1 MAHREIFKSVMKIDD
16 SFIIKNAGAKALHL
30 IFIEESIGM
39 PELIIL
45 SEIAVR
51 RHNNQSLPNVKWFQ
65 TTLQISFTKVKSVLE
80 PLEAKG
86 FIIKSQAKGDHR
98 VKDIDLTEKGFKFIS
113 EIMDVLPRSRRL
125 DP

>member
-1 MAHREIFKSVMKIDD
+1 MAYKEMSKSVMKIDH

-113 EIMDVLPRSRRL
+113 EVMDILPRSRRL

>member
-1 MAHREIFKSVMKIDD
+1 MAYREMSKSVMKIDH

-51 RHNNQSLPNVKWFQ
+51 RHNNQSLPNVKWLQ

-80 PLEAKG
+80 PLEARG
-86 FIIKSQAKGDHR
+86 FIIKAQSKGDHR

-113 EIMDVLPRSRRL
+113 EIMDILPRSKRL

>member
-1 MAHREIFKSVMKIDD
+1 MVYREMSKGVMKIDH

-80 PLEAKG
+80 PLEARG
-86 FIIKSQAKGDHR
+86 FIIKAQSKGDHR

-113 EIMDVLPRSRRL
+113 EIMDVLPRSRKL

>member
-1 MAHREIFKSVMKIDD
+1 MSKSVMKIDH

-86 FIIKSQAKGDHR
+86 FIIKTQAKGDHR

-113 EIMDVLPRSRRL
+113 EIMDILPRSKRL

>member
-1 MAHREIFKSVMKIDD
+1 MAYKKMSKSVMKIDN
-16 SFIIKNAGAKALHL
+16 SFILKNAGAKALHL

-51 RHNNQSLPNVKWFQ
+51 RHKNQSLPNVKWFQ

-86 FIIKSQAKGDHR
+86 FIIKSQSKGDHR

-113 EIMDVLPRSRRL
+113 EVMDILPRSRKL

>member
-1 MAHREIFKSVMKIDD
+1 MRTNFEIIMKIDH
-16 SFIIKNAGAKALHL
+16 SFIAKNVGAKTLHQ
-30 IFIEESIGM
+30 IFIENSIGM

-51 RHNNQSLPNVKWFQ
+51 RNDGRSLPNVKWFQ
-65 TTLQISFTKVKSVLE
+65 TTLQISFTKVKAVLE

-113 EIMDVLPRSRRL
+113 EIMDILPGS
-125 DP
+125 

>member
-1 MAHREIFKSVMKIDD
+1 MRANFDIIMKIDH
-16 SFIIKNAGAKALHL
+16 SFIAKNAGAKALHQ
-30 IFIEESIGM
+30 IFIEDSIGM

-51 RHNNQSLPNVKWFQ
+51 RHDGRSLPNVKWFQ
-65 TTLQISFTKVKSVLE
+65 TTLQISFTKVKAVLE

-113 EIMDVLPRSRRL
+113 EIMDILPGS
-125 DP
+125 

>member
-1 MAHREIFKSVMKIDD
+1 MRANFDIIMKIDH
-16 SFIIKNAGAKALHL
+16 SFIAKNAGAKALHQ
-30 IFIEESIGM
+30 IFIEDSIGM

-51 RHNNQSLPNVKWFQ
+51 RHDGRSLPNVKWFQ
-65 TTLQISFTKVKSVLE
+65 TTLQISFTKVKAVLE

-86 FIIKSQAKGDHR
+86 LIIKSQAKGDHR

-113 EIMDVLPRSRRL
+113 EIMDILPRSKRL

>member
-1 MAHREIFKSVMKIDD
+1 MKIDY
-16 SFIIKNAGAKALHL
+16 SFIAKNAGAKALHL
-30 IFIEESIGM
+30 VFIEKGIGM

-51 RHNNQSLPNVKWFQ
+51 RHNSENLPNVKWFQ
-65 TTLQISFTKVKSVLE
+65 TTLQISFTKVKAVLE
-80 PLEAKG
+80 PLELKG

-113 EIMDVLPRSRRL
+113 EIMDVLPRSRKL

>member
-1 MAHREIFKSVMKIDD
+1 MSDNFEIIMKIDH
-16 SFIIKNAGAKALHL
+16 SFIAKNAGAKALHQ
-30 IFIEESIGM
+30 IFIGDSIGM

-51 RHNNQSLPNVKWFQ
+51 KHNGRSLPNVKWFQ
-65 TTLQISFTKVKSVLE
+65 TTLQISFTKVKAVLE

-86 FIIKSQAKGDHR
+86 LIIKSQAKGDHR

-113 EIMDVLPRSRRL
+113 EIMDILPGS
-125 DP
+125 

>member
-1 MAHREIFKSVMKIDD
+1 MRANFDIIMKIDH
-16 SFIIKNAGAKALHL
+16 SFIAKNAGAKALHQ
-30 IFIEESIGM
+30 IFIEDSIGM

-51 RHNNQSLPNVKWFQ
+51 RHDGRSLPNVKWFQ
-65 TTLQISFTKVKSVLE
+65 TTLQISFTKVKAVLE

-86 FIIKSQAKGDHR
+86 LIIKSQAKGDHR

-113 EIMDVLPRSRRL
+113 EIMDILPRSKRL
-125 DP
+125 DL

>member
-1 MAHREIFKSVMKIDD
+1 MAYKEMSKSVMKIDH

-80 PLEAKG
+80 PLEEKG
-86 FIIKSQAKGDHR
+86 FIIKSQSKCDHR

-113 EIMDVLPRSRRL
+113 EVMDILPRSRKL